1 MANKACLD
9 SLERPV
15 YVGDRYLSLP
25 WMTPGTTSFVLG
37 YGYET
42 LRTFGQNMEKGGV
55 GGSSKT
61 SILPPL
67 LYRYKQQKVSMA
79 PGSLDIYRQ
88 ESIALHS
95 KYFRVHLLSPA
106 KSTNEFKLSK

>member
-55 GGSSKT
+55 GGL
-61 SILPPL
+61 IE
-67 LYRYKQQKVSMA
+67 
-79 PGSLDIYRQ
+79 D
-88 ESIALHS
+88 
-95 KYFRVHLLSPA
+95 KYFATLALPLQTTESFDGARLIGYLPAGVNCPSFKIFSRAPSLSG
-106 KSTNEFKLSK
+106 KIYK